1 MFDEIGQRASA
12 EDYRLVLLFGMEH
25 AYKKAKDYMRN
36 VHIFEEM
43 GIEINAT
50 IALDRAVWYVVVI
63 NKLGR

>member
-25 AYKKAKDYMRN
+25 AYEKAKEYISN
-36 VHIFEEM
+36 AHIFNEM
-43 GIEINAT
+43 GFEINAT

>member
-25 AYKKAKDYMRN
+25 AYEKANEYIN
-36 VHIFEEM
+36 NAHIFNDM
-43 GIEINAT
+43 GFEINAT

>member
-25 AYKKAKDYMRN
+25 AYEKANEYIRN
-36 VHIFEEM
+36 VHIFEDM
-43 GIEINAT
+43 GVEINAT
-50 IALDRAVWYVVVI
+50 IALDRAVWYVSII